1 MKLTGKKENFN
12 KFLAK
17 IDELGYAINDLLPI
31 NWPLTLTDSTR
42 LLNEML
48 SDKHLKV
55 KQETVTASDNV
66 AIQIKTILQDV
77 NLQVSTSLD
86 MTLDSNN
93 RVEYILNWWQWQISC
108 QLALIAQV
116 SEVYENTKEATS

>member
-17 IDELGYAINDLLPI
+17 VDELGYAINDLLPI

>member
-17 IDELGYAINDLLPI
+17 VDELGYAINDLLPI

-86 MTLDSNN
+86 MTFDSNN